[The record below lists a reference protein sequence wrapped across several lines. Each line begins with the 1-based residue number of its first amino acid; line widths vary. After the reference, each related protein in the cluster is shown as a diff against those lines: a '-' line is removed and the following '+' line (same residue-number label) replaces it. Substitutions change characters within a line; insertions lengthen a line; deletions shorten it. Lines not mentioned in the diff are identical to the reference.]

1 MQKFYLE
8 RVENDKYRGN
18 KHESRDGGVEVDDG
32 EEDEDS
38 DGHVQPVQHVA
49 VTLTIK
55 TILIRFHKSIKTI
68 E

>member
-18 KHESRDGGVEVDDG
+18 KHKSRDGGVEVDDG

-38 DGHVQPVQHVA
+38 DGHVQPVKHVA
-49 VTLTIK
+49 VTLAIK
-55 TILIRFHKSIKTI
+55 TILIRFHKSIETI